1 MDAIRMI
8 ITLVV
13 SFAAAIFV
21 VVRGTNK
28 NVINGKGNKKH
39 QFIENAKSKGYV
51 VTANHTQSTYIPG
64 DMNSNTDYNR
74 YPSYKV
80 TYEYTIDGVRY
91 QKKLTFQSPASAII
105 DYPLDV
111 DVYYD
116 PKAPAK
122 GVTVYDAGSKVRSAG
137 CFVTGLMGV
146 GTFLLVAVLL
156 TLILGG

>member
-1 MDAIRMI
+1 MDAIRTI

-13 SFAAAIFV
+13 SLAAAIFV

-28 NVINGKGNKKH
+28 NVINGNGNKKH
-39 QFIENAKSKGYV
+39 RFIEDAKSKGNV
-51 VTANHTQSTYIPG
+51 VTAKQIKSTYIPG
-64 DMNSNTDYNR
+64 DMNSTLDSNR
-74 YPSYKV
+74 YPSYRV
-80 TYEYTIDGVRY
+80 TYEYTIDGINY

-111 DVYYD
+111 EVYYD

-122 GVTVYDAGSKVRSAG
+122 GITIYDAGSKVQSAG
-137 CFVTGLMGV
+137 CLLTGLMGV

-156 TLILGG
+156 TFILGG